1 MHLCSIRMSRT
12 FQIFEKDC
20 EKSHGKLGKGL
31 YFCTRKLKG
40 SKPPQQKQFYILL
53 LVNMILNFESHFVS
67 VNENT
72 FKANAKENNN
82 L

>member
-1 MHLCSIRMSRT
+1 MHLCSILIPERFKYLKKIVKKVM
-12 FQIFEKDC
+12 E
-20 EKSHGKLGKGL
+20 GL

-40 SKPPQQKQFYILL
+40 SKPLQQKQFYILL

>member
-1 MHLCSIRMSRT
+1 M
-12 FQIFEKDC
+12 E
-20 EKSHGKLGKGL
+20 GL

-40 SKPPQQKQFYILL
+40 CKPLQQKQFYILL